1 MSSESQSALY
11 CQHVSPKGRRCH
23 MLLDPNLTS
32 ASGNSHPSLCAYH
45 ANRSNVSIATPDPE
59 AIAADLLR
67 GIKNFSNANSVNRF
81 LGHLVKQL
89 ARKRIARRD
98 AIALAYISQ
107 LLLNTFPA
115 MQREKDYAADHMD
128 LSKEL
133 FGGIL
138 EAGKA
143 ALQAKPSAEPVSIG
157 GRSPWNAPAGEN
169 GRE

>member
-1 MSSESQSALY
+1 MSSESQTVPY

-23 MLLDPNLTS
+23 MLLDPNS
-32 ASGNSHPSLCAYH
+32 ASANGNAHPSLCAYH
-45 ANRSNVSIATPDPE
+45 ANRSNVSVATPDPE
-59 AIAADLLR
+59 TIAADLLR
-67 GIKNFSNANSVNRF
+67 GIKNFSSPNSVNRF

-89 ARKRIARRD
+89 GRKRIARRD
-98 AIALAYISQ
+98 SVALAYISQ

-115 MQREKDYAADHMD
+115 MQREKDFAADHMG

-143 ALQAKPSAEPVSIG
+143 ALQAKQSAEPVAMA
-157 GRSPWNAPAGEN
+157 GRSPWSAPPGGN